1 MPTIRHMEVRP
12 SLPPALTHLN
22 ELAGNLHY
30 SRSRAVRDLFDRV
43 DAVTWAQVEGN
54 PVRFLQLM
62 PQASLDR
69 AADDSAFLAELA
81 AAWRGFEEH
90 CADQRVGALDSVI
103 GADATVAYF
112 CAEFGFHESL
122 PIYSGGLGILAGD
135 HCKAASDLGVP
146 LVGVGLLYRQGYFQ
160 QCIDAEGRQHPR
172 FEDLEFSH
180 LPIRPA
186 TRGSAPVE
194 VRVEFPGRMV
204 TAQVW
209 EVRVGRVVVYLL
221 DTDVADNTA
230 ADREITHR
238 LYGGDRR
245 RRLEQ
250 EMLLGVGGVRALRA
264 LGIMP
269 SAWHINEGH
278 AAFSILERVREL
290 TRDGLAFDPARH
302 AVAAATLF
310 TTHTPVPAGHDTFAP
325 DLIEAH
331 VQPFLADLGVDAP
344 TVLSLGT
351 DPAHDGKHFNMTA
364 LALRGS
370 RQHNG
375 VSRVHGTVAAQ
386 MSQAF
391 WPEVPAEENPLTH
404 VTNGVH
410 VETFLNRDLT
420 RLFDATRRDWRN
432 HLHEAGIG
440 ELVERIDPAR
450 LWSMHLSAKAHLVD
464 DLKARLQRQSE
475 RFGEAH
481 VRLKQRCRVLE
492 QPVDDFLMVGFARRF
507 ATYKRA
513 GLLFRQRERLARL
526 IETSP
531 RPLVFVFA
539 GKAHPAD
546 EPGQA
551 LLKEVHE
558 LSADPRFAG
567 HVLLIEG
574 YDMGLAR
581 RLVAGC
587 DVWLNTPEFPMEA
600 SGTSGQK
607 AGINGVLNLSVADG
621 WWAEGHD
628 HREGVAN
635 GWSIS
640 PTPGAADRDVREADD
655 LLTLLET
662 EVIPLFDRREAPADN
677 VPEGLPLEWIAW
689 QRHAIATIL
698 PRFNASR
705 MVRDYAERHYR
716 RAIDAGR
723 LLAQDGYR
731 AAKGRAEFEQLLAA
745 HWAGVEGKVIS
756 APGSIMRQGD
766 SLSIEIETT
775 SPGLPPQSLRCEA
788 VLGDGAFRRIV
799 VGELIE
805 STDEPMRGRH
815 RIQLPE
821 DLAGEVDYWL
831 RIVPTHETLLH
842 PYELGRMV
850 WL

>member
-1 MPTIRHMEVRP
+1 MPTVHHLEIRP
-12 SLPPALTHLN
+12 SLPIALARLSD
-22 ELAGNLHY
+22 LAGNLYY
-30 SRSRAVRDLFDRV
+30 SRSRAVRDLFDHI
-43 DAVTWAQVEGN
+43 DADTWAQVEGN
-54 PVRFLQLM
+54 PVRFLQLV
-62 PQASLDR
+62 PQSRLDQ
-69 AADDSAFLAELA
+69 AAGDSAFLAELA
-81 AAWRGFEEH
+81 AVWHDFEVH
-90 CADQRVGALDSVI
+90 CSNERMDVFGSMVNPNE
-103 GADATVAYF
+103 TVAYF

-135 HCKAASDLGVP
+135 HCKAASDLDVP

-160 QCIDAEGRQHPR
+160 QCIDAEGRQHAR
-172 FEDLEFSH
+172 FEDLDFSH

-186 TRGSAPVE
+186 TRDEQPVH
-194 VRVEFPGRMV
+194 VSLEFPGRLV

-209 EVRVGRVVVYLL
+209 EARVGRVSVYLL
-221 DTDVADNTA
+221 DTDVDKNST

-250 EMLLGVGGVRALRA
+250 EVLLGMGGVRALRA
-264 LGIMP
+264 LGITP

-290 TRDGLAFDPARH
+290 TADGLPFTPALN

-310 TTHTPVPAGHDTFAP
+310 TTHTPVPAGHDTFDP
-325 DLIEAH
+325 DLIDTYFQPYLETLGIEA
-331 VQPFLADLGVDAP
+331 PELRALGRDP
-344 TVLSLGT
+344 T
-351 DPAHDGKHFNMTA
+351 HDGKHFNMTS

-391 WPEVPAEENPLTH
+391 WPDVPAEENPLTH

-420 RLFDATRRDWRN
+420 RLFDATRRDWRD

-440 ELVERIDPAR
+440 ELVGKTEPSR
-450 LWSMHLSAKAHLVD
+450 LWSMHLSAKTHLVN
-464 DLKARLQRQSE
+464 DLKARLERQTE
-475 RFGEAH
+475 RFGHGH
-481 VRLKQRCRVLE
+481 VRLKQRCRVLD
-492 QPVDDFLMVGFARRF
+492 QPVDEFLLVGFARRF

-513 GLLFRQRERLARL
+513 ALLFHDRERLARL

-551 LLKEVHE
+551 LLQTIHE
-558 LSADPRFAG
+558 LSGEPEFAG
-567 HVLLIEG
+567 HILLIEG
-574 YDMGLAR
+574 YDMSLAR

-587 DVWLNTPEFPMEA
+587 DVWLNTPEYPMEA

-607 AGINGVLNLSVADG
+607 AGVNGVLNLSVADG

-628 HREGVAN
+628 HRKGVAN
-635 GWSIS
+635 GWSLLPS
-640 PTPGAADRDVREADD
+640 AETADRDDREADD

-662 EVIPLFDRREAPADN
+662 EVIPLFDRREAPATSDTK
-677 VPEGLPLEWIAW
+677 GLPSDWIAW
-689 QRHAIATIL
+689 QRHAITTIL

-716 RAIDAGR
+716 WAIDAGR

-731 AAKGRAEFEQLLAA
+731 AARERAEFEQALAA
-745 HWAGVEGKVIS
+745 NWERVEAKALN
-756 APGSIMRQGD
+756 APESVMRHGE
-766 SLSIEIETT
+766 SLGIAIETV
-775 SPGLPPQSLRCEA
+775 SPGLPPHSLRCEA
-788 VLGDGAFRRIV
+788 VLDDGASRRVV
-799 VGELIE
+799 VGERVE
-805 STDEPMRGRH
+805 SVNEQSLERH
-815 RIQLPE
+815 RIELPA
-821 DLAGEVDYWL
+821 DLAGKIDYRL
-831 RIVPTHETLLH
+831 RVVP
-842 PYELGRMV
+842 
-850 WL
+850 

>member
-1 MPTIRHMEVRP
+1 MPTVHHLELRA
-12 SLPPALTHLN
+12 SLPPALSRLN
-22 ELAGNLHY
+22 ELAGNLYY
-30 SRSRAVRDLFDRV
+30 SRSRAVRDLFERV
-43 DAVTWAQVEGN
+43 DADTWAQVEGN
-54 PVRFLQLM
+54 PVRFLQLV
-62 PQASLDR
+62 PQARLDQ
-69 AADDSAFLAELA
+69 AAGDSAFLAELA
-81 AAWRGFEEH
+81 AVWREFEVH
-90 CADQRVGALDSVI
+90 CSDERMDVLEPVI
-103 GADATVAYF
+103 EPQETVAYF

-160 QCIDAEGRQHPR
+160 QCIDAEGRQHAR
-172 FEDLEFSH
+172 FEDLDFSH
-180 LPIRPA
+180 LPVRPA
-186 TRGSAPVE
+186 KRDEQAVHVSL
-194 VRVEFPGRMV
+194 EFPGRVV

-209 EVRVGRVVVYLL
+209 EARVGRVSVYLL
-221 DTDVADNTA
+221 DTDVAENTA

-250 EMLLGVGGVRALRA
+250 EVLLGVGGVRALRA
-264 LGIMP
+264 LGITP

-290 TRDGLAFDPARH
+290 TADGLPFDPALN

-310 TTHTPVPAGHDTFAP
+310 TTHTPVPAGHDTFAR
-325 DLIEAH
+325 DLVEAH
-331 VQPFLADLGVDAP
+331 WQPHLPTLGIDASRLLALGA
-344 TVLSLGT
+344 

-364 LALRGS
+364 LALHGS

-375 VSRVHGTVAAQ
+375 VSRVHGEVAAQ

-391 WPEVPAEENPLTH
+391 WPEVPAEENPLTY

-420 RLFDATRRDWRN
+420 RLFDANRRDWRD

-440 ELVERIDPAR
+440 ELVRNTEPSR
-450 LWSMHLSAKAHLVD
+450 LWSMHLSAKTHLVN
-464 DLKARLQRQSE
+464 DLKARLERQTE
-475 RFGEAH
+475 RFGQGH
-481 VRLKQRCRVLE
+481 VRLKQRCRVLD
-492 QPVDDFLMVGFARRF
+492 QPVDEFLLVGFARRF

-513 GLLFRQRERLARL
+513 TLLFHDRERLARL

-531 RPLVFVFA
+531 RPVVFVFA

-551 LLKEVHE
+551 LLRTIHE
-558 LSADPRFAG
+558 LSIEPRFAG
-567 HVLLIEG
+567 HILLIEG

-587 DVWLNTPEFPMEA
+587 DVWLNTPEYPMEA

-628 HREGVAN
+628 HQKGVAN
-635 GWSIS
+635 GWSLL
-640 PTPGAADRDVREADD
+640 PTPESAERDDREADD

-662 EVIPLFDRREAPADN
+662 EVIPLFDRREAPATSDTK
-677 VPEGLPLEWIAW
+677 GLPGEWIAW
-689 QRHAIATIL
+689 QRHAIATVL

-716 RAIDAGR
+716 AAIDAGR
-723 LLAQDGYR
+723 LLEEDDYR
-731 AAKGRAEFEQLLAA
+731 AAHERAEFEQALDAN
-745 HWAGVEGKVIS
+745 WAQVEAKVVT
-756 APGSIMRQGD
+756 APDSVMRQGE
-766 SLSIEIETT
+766 SLSIEIDIT
-775 SPGLPPQSLRCEA
+775 SPGLPPHSLCCEA
-788 VLGDGAFRRIV
+788 VLGEGESRRV
-799 VGELIE
+799 VGGELVE
-805 STDEPMRGRH
+805 SVDEQAWGRH
-815 RIQLPE
+815 RIQLPA
-821 DLAGEVDYWL
+821 DLAGEVDYRL
-831 RIVPTHETLLH
+831 RVVPTHETLLH